1 MNYKYHLCRKREEP
15 DNRYHLHY
23 SDEDEGVEER
33 GGVASAEGGHM
44 MFRDSKLPP
53 IQLPLDY
60 SVHSRRT
67 AVTTKNKIGES
78 PTHTLR
84 LYIRVGFCFFCLK
97 ACMFC
102 ACSFH
107 GRVRAMVVGVP
118 SFSSCAMQFSCMQ
131 SCKILVSSCY
141 WRD

>member
-1 MNYKYHLCRKREEP
+1 
-15 DNRYHLHY
+15 
-23 SDEDEGVEER
+23 
-33 GGVASAEGGHM
+33 M

-84 LYIRVGFCFFCLK
+84 LYIRVGFLLFLLGGLYVLCLLISWEGESYG
-97 ACMFC
+97 CW
-102 ACSFH
+102 CSF
-107 GRVRAMVVGVP
+107 
-118 SFSSCAMQFSCMQ
+118 MQ
-131 SCKILVSSCY
+131 LVCY
-141 WRD
+141 AIFVHAKL